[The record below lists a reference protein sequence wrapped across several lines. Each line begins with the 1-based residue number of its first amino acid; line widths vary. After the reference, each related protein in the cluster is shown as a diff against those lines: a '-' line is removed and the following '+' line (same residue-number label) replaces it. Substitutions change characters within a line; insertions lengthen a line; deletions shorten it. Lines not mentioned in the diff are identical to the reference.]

1 MGTET
6 ATLRRAVELKE
17 RGRIIMMN
25 WTKVAVQPSTTLLET
40 MKIIDD
46 TSLQFAIVVDDR
58 QTLLGTVTDGDIRRG
73 ILRGKGL
80 DVRIDSVMNVHPI
93 TSGLDDTYSDYLSI
107 LSKYKLNQLP
117 IVDSENKIIDI
128 IFSGQQKEV
137 TNNNNLV
144 FLMAGGLGTRLR
156 PLTENIP
163 KPMLQVGNKPIL
175 ETIIEGFKQY
185 GFTNFIIS
193 VNYKKEVIQDYFQDG
208 AAFGVSISYIE
219 EDKRMGTAGALS
231 LLKEK
236 PTSPIFVMNGDL
248 LTQVNFEQLLHF
260 HEDTNAVA
268 TMCVREYEYQIPYG
282 VIETDGQQL
291 VSIKEKPMQRSF
303 VNAGIYILSPE
314 VFDYIP
320 HEEFY
325 DMPDL
330 FKQLMDKQNNVSAFP
345 VREYW
350 LDIGR
355 VTDFERADGEYSSY
369 FDKVDDK

>member
-1 MGTET
+1 MKHWRSILVNE
-6 ATLRRAVELKE
+6 
-17 RGRIIMMN
+17 N
-25 WTKVAVQPSTTLLET
+25 TTLVET

-46 TSLQFAIVVDDR
+46 SSLQFAVVVDAINN
-58 QTLLGTVTDGDIRRG
+58 LLGTVTDGDIRRG
-73 ILRGKGL
+73 ILRGEGL
-80 DVRIDSVMNVHPI
+80 DVPINQVMNSSPI
-93 TSGLDDTYSDYLSI
+93 TASIENTYSDCLR
-107 LSKYKLNQLP
+107 LLKKHKLKQLP
-117 IVDSENKIIDI
+117 IVDMDNQIIDI
-128 IFSGQQKEV
+128 IFADEDPITKENKNTV
-137 TNNNNLV
+137 I
-144 FLMAGGLGTRLR
+144 LMAGGLGTRLR

-163 KPMLQVGNKPIL
+163 KPMLNVGNKPIL
-175 ETIIEGFKQY
+175 ETIIEGFKRY
-185 GFTNFIIS
+185 GFINFILS
-193 VNYKKEVIQDYFQDG
+193 VNYKKEIIQDYFQDG
-208 AAFGVSISYIE
+208 SAFGVSISYIE

-231 LLKEK
+231 LMKEK

-260 HEDTNAVA
+260 HEDTNALA

-303 VNAGIYILSPE
+303 VNAGIYVLSPE

-320 HEEFY
+320 QDKFY

-330 FKQLMDKQNNVSAFP
+330 FKQLMDEQKNVSAFP

-355 VTDFERADGEYSSY
+355 VDDFEKANHDYEEQY
-369 FDKVDDK
+369 K